1 MLRIRHASYSGQIRL
16 GMGRTVL
23 LLLGAG
29 VALTSC
35 GVLPEREAQAQ
46 QEQGQRGNGAVAV
59 ETAIARAG
67 SLTSQLEYTGTTE
80 PVRQVSLRSQ
90 VEGQLL
96 DLAVDVGDRVRQ
108 GQVLA
113 RVDDRILLT
122 DVNQARA
129 ELAALRSEVAESE
142 AQVSDAEALVRSAQA
157 ELEQA
162 RADAQRFETLAENEA
177 ITAQQAEQ
185 ARTTLRTAE
194 EAVQSAWQQV
204 RTRQQ
209 TVVAAV
215 GRVRAQEAVLAQ
227 VEERRTYAV
236 LRSPINGAVLEK
248 VTEPGNL
255 VQPGNEV
262 LKLGNFNEV
271 KVVVQVS
278 ELELA
283 DLRVGQTAMVK
294 LDALP
299 DQELSGRVTRISP
312 AADPTARLVPI
323 EVTIPN
329 VEGRI
334 GSGLLVRVQF
344 SSGTAQPQVVV
355 PESAIGEGDAPTL
368 FVVQGEGE
376 QAKAV
381 ARSVQVGDRANG
393 QVVILSGLEAGET
406 FIASSSR
413 PLKDGQPV
421 RLSILSETA
430 PN

>member
-1 MLRIRHASYSGQIRL
+1 M
-16 GMGRTVL
+16 
-23 LLLGAG
+23 
-29 VALTSC
+29 
-35 GVLPEREAQAQ
+35 
-46 QEQGQRGNGAVAV
+46 
-59 ETAIARAG
+59 
-67 SLTSQLEYTGTTE
+67 
-80 PVRQVSLRSQ
+80 
-90 VEGQLL
+90 
-96 DLAVDVGDRVRQ
+96 
-108 GQVLA
+108 
-113 RVDDRILLT
+113 
-122 DVNQARA
+122 
-129 ELAALRSEVAESE
+129 
-142 AQVSDAEALVRSAQA
+142 
-157 ELEQA
+157 
-162 RADAQRFETLAENEA
+162 
-177 ITAQQAEQ
+177 
-185 ARTTLRTAE
+185 
-194 EAVQSAWQQV
+194 QSAWQQV

-209 TVVAAV
+209 TVVASL

-236 LRSPINGAVLEK
+236 LRSPISGAVLEK

-262 LKLGNFNEV
+262 LKLGNFSEV

-283 DLRVGQTAMVK
+283 DLRVGQTAIVK

-299 DQELSGRVTRISP
+299 DQELAGRVTRISP

-334 GSGLLVRVQF
+334 GSGLLARVQF
-344 SSGTAQPQVVV
+344 SSGTAQQQVVV

-393 QVVILSGLEAGET
+393 QVVILSGLEEGEA

-413 PLKDGQPV
+413 PLKDGQPI